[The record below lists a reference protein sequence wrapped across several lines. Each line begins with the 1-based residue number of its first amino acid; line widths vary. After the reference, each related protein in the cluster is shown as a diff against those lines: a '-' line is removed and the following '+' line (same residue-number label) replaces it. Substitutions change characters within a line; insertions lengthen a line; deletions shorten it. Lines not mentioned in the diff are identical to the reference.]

1 MKRYFT
7 RNNIE
12 VLIFCI
18 VLLIVWQGIAIN
30 INNDIYLPKIEQVL
44 SSLREILN
52 QNNFYLNIGM
62 TILRTSVS
70 FAISMIMAIVLGVLA
85 YLSKTFSNLL
95 KPINTIIQSVPTM
108 ILVVLILIWFDKD
121 KAPFLIGVFIVFPIL
136 YETVFGALKNIDK
149 SIVEMIYIYDINL
162 VEKIKNIYIPIINI
176 NLFPILVSTYSLAF
190 KVIIAGEIY
199 GQPMYGVGSVI
210 QIEKTNFN
218 TSAIFAWI
226 VVILVISILLSNLQ
240 KYIMKR
246 NYKWRRQ

>member
-44 SSLREILN
+44 SSLRKILN

-70 FAISMIMAIVLGVLA
+70 FAISMIMAIVLGVLS

-136 YETVFGALKNIDK
+136 YETVLGA
-149 SIVEMIYIYDINL
+149 
-162 VEKIKNIYIPIINI
+162 
-176 NLFPILVSTYSLAF
+176 
-190 KVIIAGEIY
+190 
-199 GQPMYGVGSVI
+199 
-210 QIEKTNFN
+210 
-218 TSAIFAWI
+218 
-226 VVILVISILLSNLQ
+226 
-240 KYIMKR
+240 
-246 NYKWRRQ
+246 